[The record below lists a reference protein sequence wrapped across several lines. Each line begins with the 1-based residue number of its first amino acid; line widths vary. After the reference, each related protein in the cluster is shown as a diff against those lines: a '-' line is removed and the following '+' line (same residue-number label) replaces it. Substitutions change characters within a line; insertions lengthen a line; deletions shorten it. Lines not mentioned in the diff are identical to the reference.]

1 MKSAL
6 GNLQKSNKQRFF
18 QVYFYSF
25 VSGFKLLLINEIK
38 YRMINRMIS
47 KVWQQLCIVC
57 NSLSRPLSLSLSPTH
72 CPFLSLQFCGF
83 FHKENVVVT
92 ANVTIQSIRDFYAL
106 SRLQVDYEYT
116 IYTIYIGKQAKME
129 AK

>member
-1 MKSAL
+1 
-6 GNLQKSNKQRFF
+6 
-18 QVYFYSF
+18 
-25 VSGFKLLLINEIK
+25 
-38 YRMINRMIS
+38 MINRMIS

-57 NSLSRPLSLSLSPTH
+57 NSLSLPPLSRSLSLPH
-72 CPFLSLQFCGF
+72 AVHFFLYNFVDF

-106 SRLQVDYEYT
+106 SRLQVDYEY
-116 IYTIYIGKQAKME
+116 IYDIQYIGKQAKME